1 MTSQLSTKENERLK
15 KHQKEITLVIWVSTL
30 SSLFVVIF
38 LIYVAVSFSR
48 QGASGFLLYA
58 VSTIVG
64 GFSIVS
70 HRRLI
75 GRRNSIRSDLSHG
88 LTEEITGTFKK
99 LHSQGGYILE
109 IHGQHFVV
117 DGLLGRDLPNKG
129 TVRLSYAP
137 HSRLVLSVESL

>member
-1 MTSQLSTKENERLK
+1 M
-15 KHQKEITLVIWVSTL
+15 TLVIWVSTL

-48 QGASGFLLYA
+48 QGTSGFLLYA
-58 VSTIVG
+58 VSTMVS

-75 GRRNSIRSDLSHG
+75 GRRNSIRSDLSDG

-117 DGLLGRDLPNKG
+117 DGLLGQDLPNKG
-129 TVRLSYAP
+129 TVCLSYAP
-137 HSRLVLSVESL
+137 HSRLVLSLESL